1 MNLTFVWPV
10 FLWALVL
17 IPLLAAGYLRLIRRP
32 SREPVLFSTTATLI
46 AAWRGNRLRHAPAAL
61 LAAGVAALVFALAR
75 PVAPLP
81 VPADRSAIILSMDI
95 SGSMRSADIHPSRLQ
110 AAQAAAKAF
119 LQSLPPRVRVGL
131 VVFAGF
137 ATVLAPPGT
146 DRERIAGLIDGV
158 SMARRT
164 AIGEGLIEAVA
175 ALPGRSR
182 PAPDGTL
189 PPPPPGRLPP
199 GFVVLLSDGRSNA
212 GIDPLLA
219 AEVAAQQQVTVYT
232 VGVGQPVTPSNA
244 WTIGG
249 PMDEE
254 TLQAI
259 ATRTG
264 GTYFHASSAQGLHDI
279 YRALA
284 RSLGWERRPTEVS
297 AIAAA
302 VAAAL
307 IVAALAAS
315 WLRVH
320 PLGT

>member
-1 MNLTFVWPV
+1 MSLTFVWPV
-10 FLWALVL
+10 FLWALL
-17 IPLLAAGYLRLIRRP
+17 LLPLLAAGYLRLMRRP
-32 SREPVLFSTTATLI
+32 PREPVLFSTTATLF
-46 AAWRGNRLRHAPAAL
+46 AAWRGNRLRHLPAAL
-61 LAAGVAALVFALAR
+61 LAASVAALVVALAR
-75 PVAPLP
+75 PIAPLP

-95 SGSMRSADIHPSRLQ
+95 SGSMRSTDIHPSRLE
-110 AAQAAAKAF
+110 AAQSAAKAF
-119 LQSLPPRVRVGL
+119 LRSLPRGVRVGL

-146 DRERIAGLIDGV
+146 DRERIAALIDGV

-175 ALPGRSR
+175 ALPGRSGPAADGSF
-182 PAPDGTL
+182 PAP
-189 PPPPPGRLPP
+189 PAGRLIP

-219 AEVAAQQQVTVYT
+219 AELAAQQQVTVYT
-232 VGVGQPVTPSNA
+232 VGVGQPVTPSNS

-259 ATRTG
+259 ASRTG
-264 GTYFHASSAQGLHDI
+264 GTYFHASSAQGLHEI
-279 YRALA
+279 YRSLA

-297 AIAAA
+297 AIAAT

-307 IVAALAAS
+307 MIVALATS

-320 PLGT
+320 PLGA